1 MAAEVISG
9 RDLSAALKSEMSV
22 EVKELFKKYGR
33 APHLAVIIIG
43 DNAGSIS
50 YVKGKEKS
58 CNEIGLKNTTFHLNA
73 RVSQKTVMSLIK
85 SLNEDET
92 VDGILVQLPLPK
104 SYDEEAIINAI
115 DPSKDVDG
123 FHPTNIAKLWT
134 KKPCLLPCT
143 PKGIIE
149 MLKSKNIE
157 IKGKRVCVMGRSN
170 IVGLPM
176 MKLFIDEDATV
187 TMVHSKTN
195 RQWEITRDADI
206 LIVAIGK
213 PKVVNARYIKDGAV
227 VIDVGVNRDPETG
240 KLCGDVDFDDC
251 APYASYIT
259 KVPGGVGP
267 MTICALMQN
276 TIEAFLSHVG
286 AQKEEK

>member
-1 MAAEVISG
+1 MATVISG
-9 RDLSAALKSEMSV
+9 KELSTTLKNGMKEQ
-22 EVKELFKKYGR
+22 VKTLFKKYGR
-33 APHLAVIIIG
+33 TPHLAVIIIG

-73 RVSQKTVMSLIK
+73 RVSQKTVMNLIK
-85 SLNEDET
+85 SLNEDDT

-104 SYDEEAIINAI
+104 SYDEEAIINSI

-149 MLKSKNIE
+149 MLKSVDIE

-195 RQWEITRDADI
+195 RAWEITRDADI

-227 VIDVGVNRDPETG
+227 VIDVGVNRDPETQ

-251 APYASYIT
+251 EPYASYIT

-276 TIEAFLSHVG
+276 TIEAFLNHV
-286 AQKEEK
+286 ENLED

>member
-1 MAAEVISG
+1 M
-9 RDLSAALKSEMSV
+9 
-22 EVKELFKKYGR
+22 
-33 APHLAVIIIG
+33 
-43 DNAGSIS
+43 
-50 YVKGKEKS
+50 
-58 CNEIGLKNTTFHLNA
+58 NA
-73 RVSQKTVMSLIK
+73 RVSQKTVMNLIK
-85 SLNEDET
+85 SLNEDDT

-115 DPSKDVDG
+115 DPTKDVDG
-123 FHPTNIAKLWT
+123 FHPSNIAKLWT
-134 KKPCLLPCT
+134 KKPCMLPCT

-176 MKLFIDEDATV
+176 MKLFIEEDATV
-187 TMVHSKTN
+187 TMVHSKTT
-195 RQWEITRDADI
+195 RQWEFTRDADI

-227 VIDVGVNRDPETG
+227 VIDVGVNRDPETV

-251 APYASYIT
+251 EPYASYIT

-276 TIEAFLSHVG
+276 TIESFLTHVG
-286 AQKEEK
+286 EKMEDRK

>member
-1 MAAEVISG
+1 MATVISG
-9 RDLSAALKSEMSV
+9 KELSTTLKNGMKEQ
-22 EVKELFKKYGR
+22 VKTLFKKYGR

-73 RVSQKTVMSLIK
+73 RVSQKTVMNLIK
-85 SLNEDET
+85 SLNEDDT

-104 SYDEEAIINAI
+104 SYDEEAIINSI

-149 MLKSKNIE
+149 MLKSVDIE

-195 RQWEITRDADI
+195 RAWEITRDADI

-227 VIDVGVNRDPETG
+227 VIDVGVNRDPETQ

-251 APYASYIT
+251 EPYASYIT

-276 TIEAFLSHVG
+276 TIEAFLNHV
-286 AQKEEK
+286 ENLED

>member
-1 MAAEVISG
+1 MPATIISG
-9 RDLSAALKSEMSV
+9 KDLSASLKIAMKAD
-22 EVKELFKKYGR
+22 VKEYFKKYKR
-33 APHLAVIIIG
+33 CPHLAVIIIG
-43 DNAGSIS
+43 DDPGSIS
-50 YVKGKEKS
+50 YVKGKEKA
-58 CNEIGLKNTTFHLNA
+58 CNEIGLKNTTFHLNS
-73 RVSQKTVMSLIK
+73 RVSQKTVMNLID
-85 SLNEDET
+85 SLNADDS

-104 SYDEEAIINAI
+104 SYDTEQIINRI

-134 KKPCLLPCT
+134 HKDCLLPCT

-149 MLKSKNIE
+149 MLKSANIE

-187 TMVHSKTN
+187 TMVHSKTT
-195 RQWEITRDADI
+195 RAWEITRDADI
-206 LIVAIGK
+206 LIAAIGK
-213 PKVVNARYIKDGAV
+213 PKFVKSRYIKDGAV

-251 APYASYIT
+251 YPYASYIT

-267 MTICALMQN
+267 MTICGLMQN
-276 TIEAFLSHVG
+276 TIEAFLNHVSNT
-286 AQKEEK
+286 EEK